1 MSLQVLLHT
10 GTFLLLINAILYLK
24 ASATSKSLK
33 FFTVYLWAIFMT
45 QGLSFLLAYYK
56 MNNLY
61 LSHFYFIVQFIL
73 LSLFYREVLVR
84 NAYKRLATIF
94 LAMVLGA
101 LSIQYAL
108 HPALY
113 YTFNILE
120 IVLTSLS
127 LVACS
132 ILYFYESLGERKKLL
147 YINSGIFLY
156 LLGST
161 LLFASGNMMPDLG
174 KSINKFIWIINAA
187 LYVMYQVLIFIEWY
201 KNLNTKKQTF

>member
-1 MSLQVLLHT
+1 MKLQLLLHT
-10 GTFLLLINAILYLK
+10 GSLLLLINAILYLK
-24 ASATSKSLK
+24 ASATRKSLNL
-33 FFTVYLWAIFMT
+33 FTAYLWTIFMI

-84 NAYKRLATIF
+84 NVYKKLVTAF
-94 LAMVLGA
+94 LALVLGT
-101 LSIQYAL
+101 LSLQYVL
-108 HPALY
+108 QPGLY
-113 YTFNILE
+113 YTFNIFE

-127 LVACS
+127 LVAYS

-156 LLGST
+156 LLSST
-161 LLFASGNMMPDLG
+161 LLFASGNIMPGLE
-174 KSINKFIWIINAA
+174 KKINKFIWIINAV
-187 LYVMYQVLIFIEWY
+187 LYIIYQVLIFMEWY
-201 KNLNTKKQTF
+201 KNLNAKERTL